1 MRRFDWRVPP
11 LNRYQSSG
19 GRHRERS
26 VPDHVFGR
34 ASRSRRRPGGAR
46 GPAAPV
52 VVSGTG
58 CTNCGAPAYSSG
70 CCGSKPS
77 ILDKIKSKIGSRSH
91 GCGCAPVADPC
102 NTCATASYRPN
113 LLDSLKGR
121 WGAKKCG
128 PSCDPCGS
136 AVSGCATPLPP
147 GAAPA
152 APPSTNTPP
161 KEMPKEAP
169 KTKEKTGGN
178 VSGIPQPLPPVTGA
192 GLTGTSP
199 Y

>member
-1 MRRFDWRVPP
+1 MNAAF
-11 LNRYQSSG
+11 LIMSS
-19 GRHRERS
+19 
-26 VPDHVFGR
+26 
-34 ASRSRRRPGGAR
+34 AALAGADPA
-46 GPAAPV
+46 PAAPAAPAAPI

-58 CTNCGAPAYSSG
+58 CTNCGAPAYTSG

-102 NTCATASYRPN
+102 NTCNPCSTASSRPN
-113 LLDSLKGR
+113 LLDNLK
-121 WGAKKCG
+121 AKWASKKHCG
-128 PSCDPCGS
+128 PSCDPCGT
-136 AVSGCATPLPP
+136 AVTGCASPLPP

-152 APPSTNTPP
+152 APPSTGTTAPP
-161 KEMPKEAP
+161 KEMPKETP
-169 KTKEKTGGN
+169 KAKTGGN
-178 VSGIPQPLPPVTGA
+178 VSSIPQPLPPVTGA